1 MKNIRYISPEKWRKE
16 KIRFESCIKVEEEKV
31 YITDHDIKVIWRIIV
46 SSFSVMD
53 KDQGVAW
60 KS

>member
-31 YITDHDIKVIWRIIV
+31 YITDHDIKVI
-46 SSFSVMD
+46 
-53 KDQGVAW
+53 
-60 KS
+60 